1 MHGSRGRGLYFP
13 IKTSGRGL
21 DNGQG
26 RGWWMEQACRRRPEK
41 RSEPRPVASVGDRSR
56 SGRSVAFTRT
66 ARCGRWLVSPE
77 IHTRI
82 VRGALAA
89 TLGAM
94 LAAACPAAAQMRVVS
109 GTYVGDG
116 NANHAIVGAG
126 FQPDLVLIKG
136 RSATSTI

>member
-41 RSEPRPVASVGDRSR
+41 RSEPRPVASVGVRSR

-66 ARCGRWLVSPE
+66 ARCDRWLISPSNY
-77 IHTRI
+77 TSI
-82 VRGALAA
+82 VHGALSA

-94 LAAACPAAAQMRVVS
+94 PAAACPAAAQMRLFS
-109 GTYVGDG
+109 GTYVGYG
-116 NANHAIVGAG
+116 NANHAIV
-126 FQPDLVLIKG
+126 
-136 RSATSTI
+136 